1 MTEVFVCEMRPCGLQ
16 PMKMLHCRLT
26 LQPYS
31 SRLSTTNRPALQII
45 CCNPAGGV
53 ALSKKR
59 GRQLLLVTIIFIPLT
74 GKLHALTSS
83 SMRNITKSLWI
94 AQNSRWLVHYLQSL
108 ASGAYLCSK
117 WVPSFCEHHVSR
129 GQLSVKDLE
138 FRAKLTWIEDKSVC
152 FDYKE
157 QISG

>member
-1 MTEVFVCEMRPCGLQ
+1 
-16 PMKMLHCRLT
+16 MKMLNCRLT
-26 LQPYS
+26 LQPHS

-45 CCNPAGGV
+45 GCNPAGGV

-59 GRQLLLVTIIFIPLT
+59 GRQLLLVTLIIIPLT
-74 GKLHALTSS
+74 GKWQALTSS

-108 ASGAYLCSK
+108 ESGAYLCCK
-117 WVPSFCEHHVSR
+117 WVPSFCKNHVNW
-129 GQLSVKDLE
+129 GQLLVKDLG
-138 FRAKLTWIEDKSVC
+138 FRAKLSWIEDKSVC